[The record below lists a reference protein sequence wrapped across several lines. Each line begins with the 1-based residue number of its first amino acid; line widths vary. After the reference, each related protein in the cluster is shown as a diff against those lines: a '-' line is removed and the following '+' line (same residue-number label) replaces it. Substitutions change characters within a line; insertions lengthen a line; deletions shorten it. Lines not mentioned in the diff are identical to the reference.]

1 MRLAGRFQC
10 PELRSTATGSHCD
23 ADCAEGQG
31 CNADDC
37 GTIAY
42 VVTTGIGEEGR
53 WADGAFSLSTSENSA
68 AAFNAAAASLTDSTM
83 DMLQATC
90 ESVGVLATCAG
101 HDHESLCGMLPN
113 ATAAAGR

>member
-1 MRLAGRFQC
+1 M
-10 PELRSTATGSHCD
+10 
-23 ADCAEGQG
+23 
-31 CNADDC
+31 
-37 GTIAY
+37 
-42 VVTTGIGEEGR
+42 VTTGIGEEGR

-68 AAFNAAAASLTDSTM
+68 AAFNAAAVALSTDTAA
-83 DMLQATC
+83 MLQATC